1 MKNNIVF
8 WGADE
13 MDRRILVAA
22 RLRAKDNKVDFWTFP
37 EKQVNAAFAEKM
49 FGDWEELNP
58 AEFPDGYTFMER
70 DISSS
75 ELLPEIIKTDNTE
88 LVMRAEKEWFVK
100 VLVQRLYEMLEAEVN
115 ALHEQIMSLKEYD
128 KTLWDSCKTYWD
140 KIMQHNQERN
150 ITKDQAIE
158 LRSKV
163 NAGFEKLKSL
173 LDNNNRAFEEEA
185 QSNFFQ
191 LNKRLESIKAELEN
205 NPGSSRNAFNQLR
218 QIQQE
223 AKNLRLSRL
232 NRNDLFQLINDLFEA
247 SKNIS
252 RSGMNEK
259 INHRIAGLE
268 EAIQKMHKSL
278 DFDLKDVE
286 YINKR
291 TNSSSVS
298 QLEFKLS
305 KAKLDM
311 LQHKIDSKKAKLE
324 EMNKLMQELKA
335 ESHKIVQ
342 THTEH
347 KSEPAKTAKE
357 DGKRTHK
364 PMIRSE
370 KVEINSANMPSG
382 EKNIEVYDKD
392 IVVPLVSIE
401 NVSLPEEPTFPA
413 YPIAP
418 IAQQEEPIEN
428 PINIAPASDHFSSV
442 ALINDEIS
450 KIVISTPTKTEV
462 IIQESLEKTI
472 PENPLVAEAE
482 NSSPDNEVVANEN
495 GDKDGETSID

>member
-58 AEFPDGYTFMER
+58 AEFPEGYAHLER

-75 ELLPEIIKTDNTE
+75 ELLPENIKTDNTE

-100 VLVQRLYEMLEAEVN
+100 VLVQRLYEMLDAEVN
-115 ALHEQIMSLKEYD
+115 ALHEQIMSLTEYD

-158 LRSKV
+158 LRGKV

-173 LDNNNRAFEEEA
+173 LDNNNRAYEEEA

-191 LNKRLESIKAELEN
+191 LNKRLENIKAELEK
-205 NPGSSRNAFNQLR
+205 NPGSSRIAFNQLR
-218 QIQQE
+218 QIQDE
-223 AKNLRLSRL
+223 AKNLKLSRQ
-232 NRNDLFQLINDLFEA
+232 NRNDLFNTINDLFEA

-268 EAIQKMHKSL
+268 EAIQKMQKSL

-311 LQHKIDSKKAKLE
+311 LQHKIDSKKAKLD

-342 THTEH
+342 AHTDP
-347 KSEPAKTAKE
+347 KSEPGKTAKD

-364 PMIRSE
+364 PIIRSE
-370 KVEINSANMPSG
+370 KVEIKSASITPD
-382 EKNIEVYDKD
+382 EKNPEVSDTHSA
-392 IVVPLVSIE
+392 VPPASSEKTPVSDDP
-401 NVSLPEEPTFPA
+401 NLPTDSS
-413 YPIAP
+413 AP
-418 IAQQEEPIEN
+418 IAQKEESIEN
-428 PINIAPASDHFSSV
+428 PVENTAPASDNFSSG
-442 ALINDEIS
+442 ALITEEIS
-450 KIVISTPTKTEV
+450 EVVISTPSEITIEESREIIITEHPLAAEEENSPPANEV
-462 IIQESLEKTI
+462 IAEESE
-472 PENPLVAEAE
+472 
-482 NSSPDNEVVANEN
+482 
-495 GDKDGETSID
+495 DKDGETTID